1 MIAWMGAAWRYYSHN
16 NDYLEICR
24 CYKSIYEIP
33 SVKEDPAKWTPVLLV
48 AFLQTELPLGLSL
61 VIQLSFDK
69 PKRSYRHLF
78 SGPELAEGF
87 QDAFLGVD
95 PRDVSVPMVGG
106 QSVNGGGVTSADDIY
121 IGETDS
127 AKPREK
133 WRIEMTD
140 HIQDKGYKGN
150 FDLRL
155 RVAGRGTQLL
165 KHLTGQSVNGGGVTS
180 ADDIYIGETDS
191 AKPRENLLHIEGSK
205 VFVSAAAGSVG
216 NFVGEYAKLLG

>member
-1 MIAWMGAAWRYYSHN
+1 M
-16 NDYLEICR
+16 CR
-24 CYKSIYEIP
+24 FC
-33 SVKEDPAKWTPVLLV
+33 WLH
-48 AFLQTELPLGLSL
+48 FCRLGLSL

-127 AKPREK
+127 AKPRE
-133 WRIEMTD
+133 
-140 HIQDKGYKGN
+140 
-150 FDLRL
+150 
-155 RVAGRGTQLL
+155 
-165 KHLTGQSVNGGGVTS
+165 
-180 ADDIYIGETDS
+180 
-191 AKPRENLLHIEGSK
+191 NLQHMEGSK

-216 NFVGEYAKLLG
+216 NFVG